1 MKVASQSINTSFS
14 LPGSTQPSS
23 ASNGNF
29 QLFLSHFYSLL
40 ESLIEQ
46 LDKPESQSQAIRL
59 LNEVVDFYW
68 PEISEVSNK
77 M

>member
-1 MKVASQSINTSFS
+1 MIFD
-14 LPGSTQPSS
+14 
-23 ASNGNF
+23 
-29 QLFLSHFYSLL
+29 LFLTNVL
-40 ESLIEQ
+40 ESLIEL

>member
-1 MKVASQSINTSFS
+1 MPRNPLTFPFPPAHNPLQLVNHLFI
-14 LPGSTQPSS
+14 LV
-23 ASNGNF
+23 SNKYLNLLL
-29 QLFLSHFYSLL
+29 QL

-46 LDKPESQSQAIRL
+46 LDKPESQIQAIRL

-68 PEISEVSNK
+68 PEISEVSAK